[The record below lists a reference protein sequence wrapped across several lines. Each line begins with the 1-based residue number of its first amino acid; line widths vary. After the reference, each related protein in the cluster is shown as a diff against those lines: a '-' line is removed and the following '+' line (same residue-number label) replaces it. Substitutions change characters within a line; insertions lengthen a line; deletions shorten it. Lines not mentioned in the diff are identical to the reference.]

1 MSIKLVNFEIENY
14 SVSYF
19 KSSKMDFSSKTKAN
33 GFGLENESDRHNP
46 RT

>member
-19 KSSKMDFSSKTKAN
+19 KSSKN
-33 GFGLENESDRHNP
+33 GFLKQNKS
-46 RT
+46 